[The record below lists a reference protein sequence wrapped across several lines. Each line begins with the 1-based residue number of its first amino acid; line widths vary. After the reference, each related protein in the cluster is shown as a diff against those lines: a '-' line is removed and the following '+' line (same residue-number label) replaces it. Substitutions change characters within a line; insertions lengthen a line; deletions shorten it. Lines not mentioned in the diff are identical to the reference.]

1 MARALKRKGPP
12 KKRAGHNVARAL
24 AYACRELGEV
34 MTLSADGTTVST
46 KKAVNGAAVLA
57 PGTTIAQAE
66 THVLSVHPQIGQ
78 IVG

>member
-1 MARALKRKGPP
+1 
-12 KKRAGHNVARAL
+12 
-24 AYACRELGEV
+24 

-66 THVLSVHPQIGQ
+66 THVLSVHPQIGK

>member
-1 MARALKRKGPP
+1 M
-12 KKRAGHNVARAL
+12 
-24 AYACRELGEV
+24 
-34 MTLSADGTTVST
+34 SADGTTVST

-66 THVLSVHPQIGQ
+66 THVLSVHPQIGK